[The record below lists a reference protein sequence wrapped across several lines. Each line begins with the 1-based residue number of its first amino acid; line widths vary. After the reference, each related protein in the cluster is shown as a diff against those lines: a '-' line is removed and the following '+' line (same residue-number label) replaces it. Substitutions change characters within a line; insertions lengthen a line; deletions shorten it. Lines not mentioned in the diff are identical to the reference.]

1 MTDDPYDYDDDL
13 EDECFHDEY
22 EIDILTGIASC
33 DYCGLRWMLTRE
45 QFERQQELQV
55 EYDRQVARWEAEG
68 AAFDDTSDC
77 GITGDEIPF

>member
-1 MTDDPYDYDDDL
+1 MIDDPYDYDDDL

-55 EYDRQVARWEAEG
+55 EYDRQVARFFGPFMDQEG
-68 AAFDDTSDC
+68 QAPCRVYFDR
-77 GITGDEIPF
+77 GRY